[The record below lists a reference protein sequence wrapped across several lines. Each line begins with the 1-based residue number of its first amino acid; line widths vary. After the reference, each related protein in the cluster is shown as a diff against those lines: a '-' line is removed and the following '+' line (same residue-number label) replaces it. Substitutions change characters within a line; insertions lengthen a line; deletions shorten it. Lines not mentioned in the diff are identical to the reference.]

1 MKKIISTS
9 KAPKAIGPYV
19 QAIESN
25 KMLFISGQL
34 GLNPITAVLANGIEE
49 QTKQSLE
56 NLKAILEEAK
66 LNFSNIVKTTIFIT
80 NMEDFS
86 KVNAI
91 YEKYFNGNFPARS
104 TIQVSALPKGGLV
117 EIEAIATK
125 EI

>member
-1 MKKIISTS
+1 MKKIVSTL

-25 KMLFISGQL
+25 NMLFISGQL
-34 GLNPITAVLANGIEE
+34 GLNPITTTLTNGIEE

-80 NMEDFS
+80 NMEDFP
-86 KVNAI
+86 KINAI

-104 TIQVSALPKGGLV
+104 TIQVSALPKSGLI